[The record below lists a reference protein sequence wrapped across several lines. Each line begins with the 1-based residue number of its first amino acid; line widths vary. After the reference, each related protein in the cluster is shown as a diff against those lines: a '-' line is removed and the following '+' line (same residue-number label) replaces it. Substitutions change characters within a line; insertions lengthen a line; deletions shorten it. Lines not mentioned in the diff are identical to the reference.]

1 GRCPVQAHG
10 GAEPARA
17 YQAAQHDHPGDGAF
31 VHLTAEFLPVSVG
44 LQRGARRAPS
54 PSDVRLILR
63 LDAGGRAMYIVHMKR
78 YGVAEFR
85 KKLAR
90 VLDDVER
97 GEPVVVE
104 RGGRRFRLVA
114 EKPPRRAVPPRA
126 FFKLTD

>member
-1 GRCPVQAHG
+1 
-10 GAEPARA
+10 
-17 YQAAQHDHPGDGAF
+17 
-31 VHLTAEFLPVSVG
+31 
-44 LQRGARRAPS
+44 
-54 PSDVRLILR
+54 
-63 LDAGGRAMYIVHMKR
+63 MYIVHMKR

-114 EKPPRRAVPPRA
+114 EKTPRRAVPPRA
-126 FFKLTD
+126 FFKLTDRSLLERGWRWEWSGPGSPLRFKVGRPRR